1 MTEGLI
7 TIMKRVLKGH
17 HSVHPHPEQTLAP
30 SRARSMVRATVWERA
45 AGFAFP
51 WRSYN
56 TDSPPQAQ
64 QPTLSPFTSGGIGRF
79 VPDGGLP
86 INL

>member
-1 MTEGLI
+1 
-7 TIMKRVLKGH
+7 
-17 HSVHPHPEQTLAP
+17 
-30 SRARSMVRATVWERA
+30 MVRATVWERA

-86 INL
+86 LYNVITRSESNVLPQLVFTIPKCLVQLIILIR

>member
-1 MTEGLI
+1 
-7 TIMKRVLKGH
+7 
-17 HSVHPHPEQTLAP
+17 
-30 SRARSMVRATVWERA
+30 MVPATVWERA

-64 QPTLSPFTSGGIGRF
+64 QPTLSPFMSGGIGRF

-86 INL
+86 DKG